1 MKNLINSIQELSFN
15 FAKYHYDK
23 YLEKQNIRIIE
34 NVKEVVYEIF
44 NETKEK
50 ELKTYIR
57 TALKRACGSNYNAYT
72 VETALSEMFE
82 DRELVL
88 NRIITEI
95 EIYQLK

>member
-23 YLEKQNIRIIE
+23 YLEEHNVTVIE
-34 NVKEVVYEIF
+34 NVGEVVKKMFDES
-44 NETKEK
+44 KEK

-57 TALKRACGSNYNAYT
+57 TALKKACGPNYSAYS

-82 DRELVL
+82 DRDLVL

-95 EIYQLK
+95 EVFQSK